1 MNVLIIG
8 TRFLPIPAVEGGAI
22 EKLVDNYLNR
32 KSENIITVYSPNSKK
47 ISKDILKKYK
57 NVEFNF
63 IDENN
68 IKYKVIKYL
77 LAIVRRMFKNKNII
91 TPYLYLVIKNIKKHN
106 SINKYDL
113 IILENEVISL
123 IHLRKFFKN
132 SKIALH
138 LHNDYLNKN
147 TKYCNEIIDSCDYF
161 FCVSKY
167 IEKQIKGIDPK
178 ANTLLL
184 YNGVDF
190 SIFNK
195 KVDLNEKKEFLEKN
209 KIKKDDFI
217 ILYTGRIMEE
227 KGVEEL
233 IKAFNNLKKKEKN
246 MKLLLVGGPK
256 NPRKEKNDEYYAKI
270 KSMCNESIIMLGRMQ
285 QEKLKTIYSIADIQ
299 VTPSKWQEA
308 FGLVIVEG
316 MYNKVPI
323 IATNTG
329 GIPEI
334 INKDCGIIVST
345 ENLINNLEEK
355 IYLLYKDYE
364 LRKKFATNGY
374 NRSLEFSVEKYC
386 ERFDKVINE
395 GAKK

>member
-1 MNVLIIG
+1 
-8 TRFLPIPAVEGGAI
+8 
-22 EKLVDNYLNR
+22 
-32 KSENIITVYSPNSKK
+32 
-47 ISKDILKKYK
+47 
-57 NVEFNF
+57 
-63 IDENN
+63 
-68 IKYKVIKYL
+68 
-77 LAIVRRMFKNKNII
+77 
-91 TPYLYLVIKNIKKHN
+91 
-106 SINKYDL
+106 
-113 IILENEVISL
+113 
-123 IHLRKFFKN
+123 
-132 SKIALH
+132 
-138 LHNDYLNKN
+138 
-147 TKYCNEIIDSCDYF
+147 
-161 FCVSKY
+161 
-167 IEKQIKGIDPK
+167 
-178 ANTLLL
+178 
-184 YNGVDF
+184 
-190 SIFNK
+190 
-195 KVDLNEKKEFLEKN
+195 
-209 KIKKDDFI
+209 
-217 ILYTGRIMEE
+217 
-227 KGVEEL
+227 
-233 IKAFNNLKKKEKN
+233 
-246 MKLLLVGGPK
+246 
-256 NPRKEKNDEYYAKI
+256 
-270 KSMCNESIIMLGRMQ
+270 MLGRMQ